1 MKKIIAFFT
10 IAMLLGCSKQEP
22 VALVEQVEQF
32 EPEQPKPNWE
42 VVVSK
47 DEMRE
52 TDFKWLATR
61 SENDADLGFPYDG
74 ANKLQI
80 DVLNSKSGNP
90 RIFFTIDKGQYDC
103 GRSGC
108 YGAIK
113 FGSNPVQEVSLR
125 EHDTSGSD
133 GTILI
138 FEGSPEALLSNIR
151 KFENI
156 TVELP
161 FYRNG
166 TRQFKFNI
174 SGFNEAEK
182 EI

>member
-1 MKKIIAFFT
+1 MKKIIMLFT
-10 IAMLLGCSKQEP
+10 VATLLGCSKPDQTQIINKAEI
-22 VALVEQVEQF
+22 
-32 EPEQPKPNWE
+32 EQPKSSWQ

-52 TDFKWLATR
+52 TNSKWLATR
-61 SENDADLGFPYDG
+61 SENDAELEFPYDG
-74 ANKLQI
+74 PNKLQME
-80 DVLNSKSGNP
+80 VLDSKLKNP

-103 GRSGC
+103 GHSTC

-113 FGSNPVQEVSLR
+113 FGSTPVQEVTFK
-125 EHDTSGSD
+125 EYDVSGND

-138 FEGSPEALLSNIR
+138 FEGNTNALLSNIR
-151 KFENI
+151 KFEKI

-166 TRQFKFNI
+166 TRQFKF
-174 SGFNEAEK
+174 STLGFNEAEK